1 MSATSEPERELVRV
15 AAIGSVDDGK
25 STLIGRLLLDAGLV
39 PDDTL
44 EAIRRYSARRGDE
57 YLDLS
62 LITDGLR
69 SEREQG
75 ITIDVAYRYFRT
87 KRRSFILADCPGHV
101 SYTRNMVTGT
111 SLAEVAIL
119 LVDAR
124 QGLTQQTRRHGFIAG
139 MLRVPHVIVCVNKM
153 DLVGFDQVVFER
165 VVEEYE
171 QYAARLGIVDVTFI
185 PTDALHGDNV
195 VRRSTNMEWYDG
207 PSLLYQ
213 LEHVHAA
220 SDRNLVDVRFPV
232 QLVVRPRS
240 ASATHHDYRGYAGVV
255 ASGIMKPGDPVMVL
269 PSHLETTIEAI
280 ETFDGAVEEAYPPM
294 SVTVRLADDLDVTR
308 GDMLVR
314 PHNRPNVL
322 RDVEA
327 MVVMVDEPRIGVP
340 PGGLT
345 AGSELLLQHTTRVV
359 RARVEEVR
367 YRVDVDSL
375 HRREDEHSLGLND
388 IGRIRVRTGDPIFCD
403 AYYRNTVTGTF
414 ILIDPSDD
422 RTIAAGI
429 VLPLP
434 TEQPADEAFETVG
447 LEAMA

>member
-1 MSATSEPERELVRV
+1 VSATSERELVRV

-25 STLIGRLLLDAGLV
+25 STLIGRLLLDAGLI
-39 PDDTL
+39 PDDVV
-44 EAIRRYSARRGDE
+44 EAARRSSARRGDD
-57 YLDLS
+57 YFDLS

-75 ITIDVAYRYFRT
+75 ITIDVAYRYFAT
-87 KRRSFILADCPGHV
+87 ERRSFILADCPGHV
-101 SYTRNMVTGT
+101 SFTRNMVTGT
-111 SLAEVAIL
+111 SLAQVAIL

-153 DLVGFDQVVFER
+153 DLVGYDQAAFDR

-171 QYAARLGIVDVTFI
+171 QYAARLGIVDVTFV
-185 PTDALHGDNV
+185 PTDALHGDSV
-195 VRRSTNMEWYDG
+195 VGRSAKMSWYEG
-207 PSLLYQ
+207 PTLLYQ

-240 ASATHHDYRGYAGVV
+240 ATAEHHDYRGYAGRV
-255 ASGIMKPGDPVMVL
+255 ASGVMKPGDPVMIL

-294 SVTVRLADDLDVTR
+294 SVTVRLAHDVDITR

-327 MVVMVDEPRIGVP
+327 MVCMVGETRIE
-340 PGGLT
+340 
-345 AGSELLLQHTTRVV
+345 AGSELLLQHTTRLV

-367 YRVDVDSL
+367 YKVDIDSL
-375 HRREDEHSLGLND
+375 HRREDQRWLGLND
-388 IGRIRVRTGDPIFCD
+388 IGRIRIRTGDPIFCD

-414 ILIDPSDD
+414 VLIDPSDNA
-422 RTIAAGI
+422 TIGAGI

-434 TEQPADEAFETVG
+434 TEQSTDEVHGA
-447 LEAMA
+447 LA

>member
-1 MSATSEPERELVRV
+1 VLATSDRDLVRV

-25 STLIGRLLLDAGLV
+25 STLIGRLLLDADLV
-39 PDDTL
+39 PEDVV
-44 EAIRRYSARRGDE
+44 EAARRYSMRRGDD
-57 YLDLS
+57 YFDLS

-75 ITIDVAYRYFRT
+75 ITIDVAYRYFAT

-111 SLAEVAIL
+111 SLAQVAIL

-153 DLVGFDQVVFER
+153 DLVGHDQARFESI
-165 VVEEYE
+165 VAEYE
-171 QYAARLGIVDVTFI
+171 QYAARLGIVDVSFI

-195 VRRSTNMEWYDG
+195 LRRSTNMPWYEG
-207 PSLLYQ
+207 PSLMYQ

-232 QLVVRPRS
+232 QSVVRPRS
-240 ASATHHDYRGYAGVV
+240 SNSEHHDYRGYAGQV
-255 ASGIMKPGDPVMVL
+255 ASGVIRPGDPVLVL
-269 PSHLETTIEAI
+269 PSHVETRIGAI
-280 ETFDGAVEEAYPPM
+280 DTFDGPVEEAFPPM
-294 SVTVRLADDLDVTR
+294 SVIIRLADDVDVAR

-322 RDVEA
+322 REFEA
-327 MVVMVDEPRIGVP
+327 MVCVVGETR
-340 PGGLT
+340 LQAT
-345 AGSELLLQHTTRVV
+345 SEILIQHTTRLV

-367 YRVDVDSL
+367 YKVDVDTL
-375 HRREDEHSLGLND
+375 HRREDEQALALND
-388 IGRIRVRTGDPIFCD
+388 IGRVRIRTAEPIFCD

-414 ILIDPSDD
+414 VGIDPTDNA
-422 RTIAAGI
+422 TIAAGI

-434 TEQPADEAFETVG
+434 TEQSSDAPSAAS
-447 LEAMA
+447 A